1 MHIINRRTAL
11 KASSA
16 LGVLSLM
23 SCSGGDNNAQS
34 SLDLAEMDAVATA
47 LAIKNGDL
55 TAGDVVNA
63 AIERAEAVNG
73 KINAIVSPY
82 YDSARSQAANAAD
95 AAWFGVPT
103 FVKDLDNVIG
113 QRTTFGSRAFQNNV
127 ATVQSPFIDA
137 YFATGLISL
146 GKSTTPEFGL
156 TATTEPL
163 LGGPTHNP
171 WNLDYSSGG
180 SSGGAAALVAA
191 RVVPVAHAS
200 DGGGS
205 IRLPASCCGVVG
217 LKPTRGRTP
226 RTTGP
231 ESRPVDISQHGIEAR
246 TVRDIAAFF
255 SMMEVDSDLPKIG
268 LVEGPASQRRN
279 IAFFTQSPVGGQIDP
294 EVVAATEEAARK
306 LEDNGHVVTEINA
319 PFDAG
324 VLQDFTVYWGAGA
337 AQAVADWEQIAG
349 RKASYDDFEPWTYGV
364 IDYFESR
371 RHTLEDVIGRLVTF
385 ESIYAR
391 ALRDFD
397 MLLSPTM
404 AAPPPPIG
412 YIAPGH
418 GFPLLLERLSE
429 LICFTQYMNISG
441 APAMSLPTAMS
452 SSGLPIGIQIAAKT
466 GDERVILEAAYEL
479 ESELPWRDRRP
490 DI

>member
-1 MHIINRRTAL
+1 M

-16 LGVLSLM
+16 LGLISAM
-23 SCSGGDNNAQS
+23 SCSGADNNAQS
-34 SLDLAEMDAVATA
+34 NLDLAEMDAVATA
-47 LAIKNGDL
+47 IAIKNGDVS
-55 TAGDVVNA
+55 AREVVNA
-63 AIERAEAVNG
+63 AIDRAEAANEN
-73 KINAIVSPY
+73 INAIVSPY
-82 YDSARSQAANAAD
+82 FDTARSQADNSGD

-127 ATVQSPFIDA
+127 ATTQSPFIDA

-146 GKSTTPEFGL
+146 GKSATPEFGL

-163 LGGPTHNP
+163 LGGPTRNP
-171 WNLDYSSGG
+171 WNLDHSAGG

-231 ESRPVDISQHGIEAR
+231 ENRPVDISQHGIEAR
-246 TVRDIAAFF
+246 TVRDVAAFF
-255 SMMEVDSDLPKIG
+255 AMMEVDSDLPQIG
-268 LVEGPASQRRN
+268 LVEGPANQRRN
-279 IAFFTQSPVGGQIDP
+279 IAFFTQSPVGGNVDP

-306 LEDNGHVVTEINA
+306 LEDNGHVVTEIDA

-337 AQAVADWEQIAG
+337 AKAVSDWEEVAG
-349 RKASYDDFEPWTYGV
+349 RIASYDDFEPWTYGV
-364 IDYFESR
+364 IDYYEAR
-371 RHTLEDVIGRLVTF
+371 RHTLDDVIGRLSTF

-391 ALRDFD
+391 ALRDYD
-397 MLLSPTM
+397 MLLSPTL
-404 AAPPPPIG
+404 AAPPPAIG
-412 YIAPGH
+412 YLAPSH

-429 LICFTQYMNISG
+429 LICYTQFMNISG

-452 SSGLPIGIQIAAKT
+452 ASGLPIGVQVAAKS
-466 GDERVILEAAYEL
+466 GDERIILEAAYEL
-479 ESELPWRDRRP
+479 ESELPWRDRKP
-490 DI
+490 VI